1 MVVNHPKL
9 PQPNSLAPHHLHD
22 CIKHLSFATMVV
34 NRDRQKFP
42 NYIVKFP
49 KILILIC
56 SPSLDVEHDRYPAFK
71 SVFTVV
77 DEFAKKKRKK
87 MFARTFS
94 ENEIYSGLPQM
105 ICCLIKR
112 YM

>member
-9 PQPNSLAPHHLHD
+9 PQLNSLAPYHLHD

-77 DEFAKKKRKK
+77 DEFAKKVQKVVCLQEHSQK
-87 MFARTFS
+87 MRYTLA
-94 ENEIYSGLPQM
+94 
-105 ICCLIKR
+105 CLK
-112 YM
+112 